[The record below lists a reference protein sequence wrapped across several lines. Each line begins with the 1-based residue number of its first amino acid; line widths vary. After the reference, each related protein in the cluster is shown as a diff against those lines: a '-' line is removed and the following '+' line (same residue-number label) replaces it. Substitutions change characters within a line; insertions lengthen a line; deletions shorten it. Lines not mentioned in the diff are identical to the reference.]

1 MIPVPFDG
9 GERLGAHDACSIPQQ
24 LSAVDRSG
32 GGDGDGEGNGA
43 AVVQAVVV
51 ELLV

>member
-1 MIPVPFDG
+1 MIAVPFDG

-32 GGDGDGEGNGA
+32 GDEGERSGA